1 MQPFLRRTDKC
12 CKRRNGDGMIE
23 QIVMVEHAVETLG
36 YFSRQLAAE
45 WKEMGIPVYFVDY
58 DRLVETTEGLYRFL
72 KKGRTALC
80 TFNFIGISGEEI
92 FIEENG
98 KTIWENYEM
107 PCFNLMVDH
116 PLYYHSK
123 LVKPHPGLKVFCV
136 DREHV
141 SYMKRFYPKVEAAFL
156 PLAGNE
162 ILYENVE
169 TVRPIPYE
177 KRTYDIVF
185 TGNYTPVEH
194 LYREIDRQG
203 AEYRTFYYEIME
215 DMKTHPSVSID
226 TMLEAHIRRDVGEV
240 SPEELRAAIAGMV
253 FIDICM
259 RSYFRG
265 EIIKSLVDAKI
276 PVHVFGANWE
286 KLDCKKKEYLIPNG
300 REVDS
305 VTCAKAIADARIS
318 LNIMPWF
325 KDGAHDRVFTAMLQ
339 HTLSLTDDSR
349 YLREIAADGKALVY
363 YSLEQREQLPELVRE
378 LLAKPETC
386 TQIAE
391 NGYRLA
397 EREHTWKQRARELVM
412 KYDILI

>member
-1 MQPFLRRTDKC
+1 
-12 CKRRNGDGMIE
+12 MIE

-45 WKEMGIPVYFVDY
+45 WKGMGIPVYFVDY

-72 KKGRTALC
+72 KKGHTALC

-169 TVRPIPYE
+169 IVRPIPYE
-177 KRTYDIVF
+177 KRAYDIVF

-203 AEYRTFYYEIME
+203 EEYRKF
-215 DMKTHPSVSID
+215 
-226 TMLEAHIRRDVGEV
+226 
-240 SPEELRAAIAGMV
+240 
-253 FIDICM
+253 
-259 RSYFRG
+259 
-265 EIIKSLVDAKI
+265 
-276 PVHVFGANWE
+276 
-286 KLDCKKKEYLIPNG
+286 
-300 REVDS
+300 
-305 VTCAKAIADARIS
+305 
-318 LNIMPWF
+318 
-325 KDGAHDRVFTAMLQ
+325 
-339 HTLSLTDDSR
+339 
-349 YLREIAADGKALVY
+349 
-363 YSLEQREQLPELVRE
+363 
-378 LLAKPETC
+378 
-386 TQIAE
+386 
-391 NGYRLA
+391 
-397 EREHTWKQRARELVM
+397 
-412 KYDILI
+412 